1 MPSPHMRPEVGKDH
15 RFKQEVHEYYRK
27 MAPGRDHGKYA
38 NFLAM
43 SSQAANEQR
52 TPPLAARDAHSGP
65 QGAFTAEGG
74 QMVELSNGARIY
86 HPVETDQI
94 QRLGAANHN
103 SKIKQLNVE
112 AADEDMRV

>member
-1 MPSPHMRPEVGKDH
+1 
-15 RFKQEVHEYYRK
+15 
-27 MAPGRDHGKYA
+27 
-38 NFLAM
+38 
-43 SSQAANEQR
+43 
-52 TPPLAARDAHSGP
+52 
-65 QGAFTAEGG
+65 
-74 QMVELSNGARIY
+74 MVELSNGARIY